1 MQINLEIDQLPIA
14 FHIQIDFF
22 ARCVNF
28 NGCDGNFIAAF
39 AASLA
44 VEDGQQQIKTST
56 LVRFEVH

>member
-14 FHIQIDFF
+14 FHIQIDFP
-22 ARCVNF
+22 ARCVDF
-28 NGCDGNFIAAF
+28 VGSDGKFT

-44 VEDGQQQIKTST
+44 VEDGQRQIKTST